1 MKVEELNQLET
12 ESKYSILCNISREL
26 TRPAPLE
33 EVLEKTADLMAKFF
47 YPDGIRIYLWNDKE
61 DKLKLKVSRGLSE
74 AFLKQVQEIP
84 LGKGYSGVAIRQ
96 GRPLGMDVS
105 EFPDEERKILF
116 RKEGIKSVLAIPL
129 QLKGCILGVL
139 NVAST
144 RNYDFFLDKLD
155 FLCAIGSQISIAI
168 DHAKL
173 FEEKIEQERLKA
185 ALELERA
192 LAQIGRLAAIGEI
205 TTKIS
210 HEFRTCLTVI
220 GGFARR
226 ILKKCSPEDKK
237 YIDIVLSEI
246 SRLENIISNL
256 TCLVEE
262 KSHPQK
268 TNINQLIEDSAQLFM
283 DQFEEKNILLQKVL
297 DKKLPEAF
305 VDPGQIKHVLIFIIK
320 NILDVMSDGG
330 NILVKTTRQNN
341 FVQIIIED
349 NGPQIPQEDLIR
361 LFCSFVTGKPR
372 GVGLGLSIAQQ
383 IIEGNKGIFSIA
395 NKEGKGVIHQ
405 IQLPLN

>member
-1 MKVEELNQLET
+1 MKVEKISELET
-12 ESKYSILCNISREL
+12 KSKYSILCDISMEL
-26 TRPAPLE
+26 THPAPLE

-47 YPDGIRIYLWNDKE
+47 YPDGIRIYLWNDE
-61 DKLKLKVSRGLSE
+61 EAKLKLTVSRGLSE
-74 AFLKQVQEIP
+74 EFLKQVQDIP
-84 LGKGYSGVAIRQ
+84 LGKGYSGIAIRQ
-96 GRPLGMDVS
+96 GRPFGMDVS
-105 EFPDEERKILF
+105 EFPDEERKTLF

-168 DHAKL
+168 DYAKL

-192 LAQIGRLAAIGEI
+192 LAQIGRLAAIGE
-205 TTKIS
+205 
-210 HEFRTCLTVI
+210 

-246 SRLENIISNL
+246 SRLENIVSNL

-262 KSHPQK
+262 EIYPQK
-268 TNINQLIEDSAQLFM
+268 TNINQLIEDSVQLFI
-283 DQFEEKNILLQKVL
+283 DQ
-297 DKKLPEAF
+297 
-305 VDPGQIKHVLIFIIK
+305 FIIK
-320 NILDVMSDGG
+320 NILDVMPDGG
-330 NILVKTTRQNN
+330 KILVKTKRQNN
-341 FVQIIIED
+341 FVQIVIED
-349 NGPQIPQEDLIR
+349 SGPQIPQEDLIR

-372 GVGLGLSIAQQ
+372 GVGLGLTIAQR
-383 IIEGNKGIFSIA
+383 IIEGNKGAFSIV
-395 NKEGKGVIHQ
+395 NKEEKGVIHQ

>member
-1 MKVEELNQLET
+1 MKVEKISELET
-12 ESKYSILCNISREL
+12 KSKYSILCDISMEL
-26 TRPAPLE
+26 THPAPLE

-47 YPDGIRIYLWNDKE
+47 YPDGIRIYLWNDE
-61 DKLKLKVSRGLSE
+61 EAKLKLTVSRGLSE
-74 AFLKQVQEIP
+74 EFLKQVQDIP
-84 LGKGYSGVAIRQ
+84 LGKGYSGIAIRQ
-96 GRPLGMDVS
+96 GRPFGMDVS
-105 EFPDEERKILF
+105 EFPDEERKTLF

-144 RNYDFFLDKLD
+144 R
-155 FLCAIGSQISIAI
+155 ISIAI
-168 DHAKL
+168 DYAKL

-246 SRLENIISNL
+246 SRLENIVSNL

-262 KSHPQK
+262 EIYPQK
-268 TNINQLIEDSAQLFM
+268 TNINQLIEDSVQLFI
-283 DQFEEKNILLQKVL
+283 DQFEEKNIIVHKVL
-297 DKKLPEAF
+297 DKNLPEAF
-305 VDPGQIKHVLIFIIK
+305 VDPRQIKHVLIFIIK
-320 NILDVMSDGG
+320 NILDVMPDGG
-330 NILVKTTRQNN
+330 KILVKTKRQNN
-341 FVQIIIED
+341 FVQIVIED
-349 NGPQIPQEDLIR
+349 SGPQIPQEDLIR

-372 GVGLGLSIAQQ
+372 GVGLGLTIAQR
-383 IIEGNKGIFSIA
+383 IIEGNKGAFSIV
-395 NKEGKGVIHQ
+395 NKEEKGVIHQ